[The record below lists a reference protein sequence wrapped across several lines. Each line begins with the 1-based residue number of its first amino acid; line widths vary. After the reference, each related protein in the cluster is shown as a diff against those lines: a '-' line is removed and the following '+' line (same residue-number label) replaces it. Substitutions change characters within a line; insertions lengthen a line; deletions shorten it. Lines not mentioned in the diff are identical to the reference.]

1 MKEMLPETTL
11 AELIRYNNWAN
22 QQVLAA
28 CEQLDE
34 EQLAATLPGSYGT
47 VRSTLEHL
55 IRSEAFYVSILTGQR
70 PLPPFQWDAK
80 PTLAE
85 MREYAVLV
93 GEALVDAIQRIR
105 PTDLVYEEE
114 EGQKFHY
121 QAVVV
126 FIQIINHGVEH
137 RTNITT
143 ILSAGQ
149 QTPPGV
155 DGWSY
160 LFAFPE
166 RFTYEYE

>member
-1 MKEMLPETTL
+1 METLPETTL

-28 CEQLDE
+28 CETLSDEQLD
-34 EQLAATLPGSYGT
+34 ATLPGSYGT
-47 VRSTLEHL
+47 VRQTLEHI
-55 IRSEAFYVSILTGQR
+55 IRAEAFYVSILTGQR

-80 PTLAE
+80 PGLAE
-85 MREYAVLV
+85 MRAYAVQV
-93 GEALVDAIQRIR
+93 GEALVDAIGRIG
-105 PTDLVYEEE
+105 PNDLVYEEE
-114 EGQKFHY
+114 EGNKFHY

-143 ILSAGQ
+143 ILSAAQ

-160 LFAFPE
+160 LSAYPE
-166 RFTYEYE
+166 RFHYEYE

>member
-1 MKEMLPETTL
+1 METLPETTL

-28 CEQLDE
+28 CEQLSE
-34 EQLAATLPGSYGT
+34 EQLESTLPGSYGT
-47 VRSTLEHL
+47 IRETLEHL

-85 MREYAVLV
+85 MREYAVQV
-93 GEALVDAIQRIR
+93 GEALVDAIQRLR
-105 PTDLVYEEE
+105 PNDLVYEEE

-137 RTNITT
+137 RTNITS
-143 ILSAGQ
+143 ILSTGQ
-149 QTPPGV
+149 QTAPEV
-155 DGWSY
+155 DGWGY
-160 LFAFPE
+160 MFAHPD
-166 RFTYEYE
+166 RFEYVVS

>member
-1 MKEMLPETTL
+1 METLPETTL

-34 EQLAATLPGSYGT
+34 EQLVATLPGSYGT

-85 MREYAVLV
+85 MREYAVQV
-93 GEALVDAIQRIR
+93 GEALVDAIQRLR
-105 PTDLVYEEE
+105 PNDLVYEEE

-137 RTNITT
+137 RTNITS

-149 QTPPGV
+149 QTAPEV
-155 DGWSY
+155 DGWGY
-160 LFAFPE
+160 MFAHPD
-166 RFTYEYE
+166 RFEYVVS

>member
-1 MKEMLPETTL
+1 METLPETTL

-28 CEQLDE
+28 CEQLSE
-34 EQLAATLPGSYGT
+34 EQLESTLPGSYGT
-47 VRSTLEHL
+47 IRETLEHL

-85 MREYAVLV
+85 MREYAVQV
-93 GEALVDAIQRIR
+93 GEALVDAIQRLR
-105 PTDLVYEEE
+105 PNDLVYEEE

-137 RTNITT
+137 RTNITS

-149 QTPPGV
+149 QTAPEV
-155 DGWSY
+155 DGWGY
-160 LFAFPE
+160 MFAHPD
-166 RFTYEYE
+166 RFEYVVS

>member
-34 EQLAATLPGSYGT
+34 AQLAATLPGSYGT
-47 VRSTLEHL
+47 IRDTLAHL
-55 IRSEAFYVSILTGQR
+55 IRAEAFYVSILTGQR

-80 PTLAE
+80 PGVVE
-85 MREYAVLV
+85 MREYAVQV
-93 GEALVDAIQRIR
+93 GEALVNAIAHLG

-114 EGQKFHY
+114 EGKKFHY

-149 QTPPGV
+149 QTPPEV
-155 DGWSY
+155 DGWNY
-160 LFAFPE
+160 MFAYPD
-166 RFTYEYE
+166 RFEYVVS